1 MKVELNYG
9 KGKIAVEIDE
19 GRVAGVLSKKQAAVI
34 KHPEQ
39 AILAALEHPIG
50 CGPLSGLCGPGKS
63 ACVVVSDI
71 TRPVPNSVILP
82 VLLGYL
88 ESNGVRRP
96 DITLL
101 IATGMHRP
109 VEDEELVELLGKE
122 IAGSY
127 KIESHNPDRESALE
141 HLGFTT
147 QGIEV
152 KVNKTYVQSDIK
164 ILTGLIEPHFMA
176 GYSGGRKSICP
187 GISSLE
193 SLRFSHGIDCLEHD
207 SARNCVLPGNPFH
220 DEALEAAKA
229 AGCDFIVNVVL
240 DEGRAITGVFAGDM
254 EAAHHAGCDFVDRH
268 FKAQVSAPAEV
279 VLTSNAGYPLDINFY
294 QTVKGLVGALP
305 AVVEG
310 GTIIIASRCPEVLG
324 SEGFFSLLEE
334 LKAAKN
340 FQEFL
345 DAHRE
350 NFVPEQWQVQKLI
363 HVLKKARFMIF
374 SEGLSKE
381 QAELGFGEKID
392 SIEQG
397 LELAFQRLGPDA
409 KVIVIPE
416 GPYVVAE
423 IG

>member
-9 KGKIAVEIDE
+9 RGKLAVEIDE
-19 GRVAGVLSKKQAAVI
+19 GRVAGVLSKKPAAVI

-50 CGPLSGLCGPGKS
+50 CSPLSVLCGPGKS

-109 VEDEELVELLGKE
+109 CEGEELVELLGKE
-122 IAGSY
+122 IADSY
-127 KIESHNPDRESALE
+127 NIVSHNPDRESTLE
-141 HLGFTT
+141 HMGFSSR
-147 QGIEV
+147 GMEI
-152 KVNKTYVQSDIK
+152 KVNKTYAGADIK

-193 SLRFSHGIDCLEHD
+193 SLRFSHGIECLEHA
-207 SARNCVLPGNPFH
+207 SATNCVLAGNPFH

-240 DEGRAITGVFAGDM
+240 DEDRAITAVFAGDM
-254 EAAHHAGCDFVDRH
+254 EAAHHAGCEFVDRH
-268 FKAQVSAPAEV
+268 FKARVSAPAEV
-279 VLTSNAGYPLDINFY
+279 VLTSNAGYPLDIDFY

-305 AVVEG
+305 AVAGG
-310 GTIIIASRCPEVLG
+310 GTIIIASRCPEALG
-324 SEGFFSLLEE
+324 SERFKGLLEE
-334 LKAAKN
+334 LKACKDHR
-340 FQEFL
+340 EFL
-345 DAHRE
+345 DAHLE

-363 HVLKKARFMIF
+363 HVLEKAKFMIF

-381 QAELGFGEKID
+381 QAELGSGEKID
-392 SIEQG
+392 SIKQG

-409 KVIVIPE
+409 KVVVIPE
-416 GPYVVAE
+416 GPYVVPE
-423 IG
+423 IA